1 MVEEK
6 EWWETPLKEY
16 KKAVEAH
23 GLDLFE
29 DQGTEGKSEKGDA
42 D

>member
-1 MVEEK
+1 MEEEK

-23 GLDLFE
+23 GLDLFV
-29 DQGTEGKSEKGDA
+29 DQGMKDKSEQGDA